1 MPIEDPWRILEL
13 EPEATGEEIRAA
25 YLRKIKQYPPERHP
39 EEFERVRDAYED
51 LRDPRGRTRK
61 LLFSGDP
68 LPPLEHLL
76 EGACRG
82 AALCRSQAMA
92 GGLEESMSPPD
103 RETLLRRWR
112 AGWMK
117 RWPPKT
123 PRGASPRRSSPR
135 PPRRLR
141 ATCMRCRRR
150 SPP

>member
-1 MPIEDPWRILEL
+1 MPIEDPWRILEV

-76 EGACRG
+76 EGH
-82 AALCRSQAMA
+82 AAARRYVGPKLW
-92 GGLEESMSPPD
+92 LEA
-103 RETLLRRWR
+103 LRK
-112 AGWMK
+112 A
-117 RWPPKT
+117 
-123 PRGASPRRSSPR
+123 
-135 PPRRLR
+135 
-141 ATCMRCRRR
+141 
-150 SPP
+150 